1 MASLNKIMLLGNLG
15 NEPEIKTT
23 KSGSEFANLS
33 IATTDSWK
41 DKNTGE
47 KKEKTEWHRVIIF
60 NQGLVKVVKNY
71 CHKGDK
77 LYLEGSIRTRK
88 YDQDGQTKYSTEIV
102 LGQYSGNIVMCSP
115 KTSNGEAK
123 VHGIDY
129 PTKAQA
135 QANRIEEELDDEI
148 PF

>member
-60 NQGLVKVVKNY
+60 NQGLVKVVK
-71 CHKGDK
+71 
-77 LYLEGSIRTRK
+77 LL
-88 YDQDGQTKYSTEIV
+88 
-102 LGQYSGNIVMCSP
+102 P
-115 KTSNGEAK
+115 
-123 VHGIDY
+123 
-129 PTKAQA
+129 
-135 QANRIEEELDDEI
+135 
-148 PF
+148 

>member
-15 NEPEIKTT
+15 NEPEVKTT

-47 KKEKTEWHRVIIF
+47 KKEKTEWHRVVIF

-77 LYLEGSIRTRK
+77 LYIEGSIRTRK
-88 YDQDGQTKYSTEIV
+88 YEQDGHQKFSTEVV

-115 KTSNGEAK
+115 KSSNGEAK

-135 QANRIEEELDDEI
+135 QANRMQEDLDDEI

>member
-47 KKEKTEWHRVIIF
+47 KKEKTEWHRVVIF

-135 QANRIEEELDDEI
+135 QANRIEEELDVEI

>member
-129 PTKAQA
+129 PTNAQA

>member
-1 MASLNKIMLLGNLG
+1 MLLGNLG

-47 KKEKTEWHRVIIF
+47 KKEKTEWHRVVIF
-60 NQGLVKVVKNY
+60 TQGLVKVVKNY

>member
-1 MASLNKIMLLGNLG
+1 MASLNKVMLLGNLG
-15 NEPEIKTT
+15 NDPELKAT
-23 KSGSEFANLS
+23 KGGTEFANLS
-33 IATTDSWK
+33 LATTDSWK

-47 KKEKTEWHRVIIF
+47 KKEKTEWHRIVIF

-71 CHKGDK
+71 VKKGDK
-77 LYLEGSIRTRK
+77 LYIEGNIRTRK
-88 YDQDGQTKYSTEIV
+88 FEQDGQTKYSTEIV

-115 KTSNGEAK
+115 KSSSQSQ
-123 VHGIDY
+123 VHGIEY

-135 QANRIEEELDDEI
+135 EAKRMEEELDDEI

>member
-47 KKEKTEWHRVIIF
+47 KKEKTEWHRVVIF